1 MNVPVEFIV
10 LAITGW
16 VGVLTWIFK
25 SKASSYDQHLRE
37 CGERRVADGKTDAT
51 VEQRIK
57 SIERNS
63 NQTETAVGWLG
74 DCMIML
80 GARLGVDLPE
90 RPKS

>member
-51 VEQRIK
+51 VEQRLNPSSGIPTRPRRL
-57 SIERNS
+57 SAGWG
-63 NQTETAVGWLG
+63 TA
-74 DCMIML
+74 
-80 GARLGVDLPE
+80 
-90 RPKS
+90 